1 MASLWVNR
9 RFQLSLSL
17 VLVSIPFLVVQ
28 FPPITDLPQVVAQVP
43 LFSQAISD
51 PAGPYEIRWLAPHS
65 ASYLVI
71 GLAWILSPPV
81 AAGRLAM
88 LAIGLLWVVAIHALA
103 AARER
108 PAGAAILASLCFFSH
123 PMYWGFYSFV
133 FGWPA
138 FLLFFVTVSPRR
150 REATPLAG
158 FAAVLGLALLL
169 YFSHLLWF
177 VLACAWL
184 AISSVAFPLPWRR
197 RRAQIAGMVP
207 VAVLAAVW
215 FSTAPPAATG
225 QSPGWIGPLSRLDI
239 DWLITSTLGGVWG
252 SAEGLLLSVFLLWL
266 LGGAWAGL
274 RRKDAWDRELLVLGA
289 FLFLLAL
296 LGPDKWR
303 MTIELNTRWAPCA
316 MACLLLAAPSPPGR
330 PLIRSVAV
338 AVIAAAF
345 TLRSAQA
352 WREFE
357 RKELSGLEE
366 VLKAVPPSSR
376 VIGLDYVRHSEIIRR
391 RPFLQVFSYTGLLK
405 GCSLHF
411 SFAELPQP
419 LVGYRR
425 GRPEPPWP
433 ARIEWWAERARPSDL
448 LNFDYAVVNGDDE
461 KHRALA
467 AAPFLLP
474 VTREGRFR
482 LYAVRPAEGAAP

>member
-1 MASLWVNR
+1 MMSGR
-9 RFQLSLSL
+9 RLPLVLSL
-17 VLVSIPFLVVQ
+17 VFLSIPFLVVQ

-43 LFSQAISD
+43 LFLQAISD

-71 GLAWILSPPV
+71 GLAWLVAPPV
-81 AAGRLAM
+81 VAGRLSM
-88 LAIGLLWVVAIHALA
+88 LAIGLLWVVALHALA
-103 AARER
+103 ASRER
-108 PAGAAILASLCFFSH
+108 PADAAVLASLCFFSH

-138 FLLFFVTVSPRR
+138 FLLFFVAISPRR
-150 REATPLAG
+150 REVTPLAG
-158 FAAVLGLALLL
+158 FATLLGLSLLL

-177 VLACAWL
+177 VLACAWM

-197 RRAQIAGMVP
+197 RRVQIAGMVP

-215 FSTAPPAATG
+215 LSTAPPAATG
-225 QSPGWIGPLSRLDI
+225 QRPGWIGPLTGLDF
-239 DWLITSTLGGVWG
+239 DWLITSTLGGIWG

-266 LGGAWAGL
+266 LGGAWAGI
-274 RRKDAWDRELLVLGA
+274 RRKDAWDRELLVLGG
-289 FLFLLAL
+289 FMFLLAL

-316 MACLLLAAPSPPGR
+316 MTCLLLAAPAPPVR
-330 PLIRSVAV
+330 PVIRSIAV
-338 AVIAAAF
+338 AVIVAAF
-345 TLRSAQA
+345 VLRSAQA
-352 WREFE
+352 WRDFE
-357 RKELSGLEE
+357 RTELTGLED

-376 VIGLDYVRHSEIIRR
+376 VIGLDYVRHSEIILR
-391 RPFLQVFSYTGLLK
+391 RPFLQVFSYAGLLK

-433 ARIEWWAERARPSDL
+433 ARIEWWAERARPSDFQY
-448 LNFDYAVVNGDDE
+448 FDYAIVNAVE
-461 KHRALA
+461 A
-467 AAPFLLP
+467 AHAEIVLEGRLLP
-474 VTREGRFR
+474 VTRAGRFR
-482 LYAVRPAEGAAP
+482 LYAVRRAEGAAP